1 MGPGRRDRF
10 RGPVNLE
17 SDMTVPK
24 TTDEKAETI
33 KFPLTKEEQRDQK
46 LVKKPVRDKAAADV
60 QPDGPKIVPKAAAVK
75 AKVLSVVS
83 GDALAPKPQP
93 KEQPKEIVEADTAA
107 DESFKAP
114 KKRLLNLSWTNLSF
128 ALFVLIPGLF
138 SAFYFMVLA
147 SPQFMVESQFSVR
160 GSSSSSMGTFGLGGL
175 LGSSV
180 QSNDAYI
187 VSSYIESPQLIRDVR
202 QQLGIDL
209 RQYYS
214 RPGIDF
220 YYQIPADMPLEKF
233 TEYWRKM
240 VEISFNSTTGN
251 TTLYIYA
258 FTPDD
263 TKAITDAVLK
273 VSEKL
278 VNSLSASS
286 RQQMTRVSS
295 MQVERAEAKLQNVRD
310 EIRQLRSTEK
320 IIDPT
325 QLSQLDFALTQKLES
340 DLQATRTR
348 LNTAL
353 QSVSADAP
361 QVVVLKRTIKGLE
374 DQLSVLKE
382 KMAIPSD
389 DTVANQPTKAG
400 RVNEDGNI
408 PGVLTK
414 FEDLMVQ
421 QEFATKAY
429 VTALAAFETSL
440 TEAQKQDRYFAVFVE
455 PVRPEI
461 AMHPKRLLDT
471 FVSFLILVA
480 VWMLA
485 QFFYRSFKDHAI

>member
-1 MGPGRRDRF
+1 
-10 RGPVNLE
+10 
-17 SDMTVPK
+17 MTVPK
-24 TTDEKAETI
+24 TTDENAETI

-46 LVKKPVRDKAAADV
+46 LAKRPAREKQAPEVLPETA
-60 QPDGPKIVPKAAAVK
+60 KIVPKPTGAAGVK
-75 AKVLSVVS
+75 AKVISVVT
-83 GDALAPKPQP
+83 GEALAPKPQA
-93 KEQPKEIVEADTAA
+93 KEQAETDAPE

-114 KKRLLNLSWTNLSF
+114 KKRLIQMSWTNLSF
-128 ALFVLIPGLF
+128 LLFVIIPGIF
-138 SAFYFMVLA
+138 SAYYFMVMA
-147 SPQFMVESQFSVR
+147 SPQYVVESQFSVR
-160 GSSSSSMGTFGLGGL
+160 GSNASSMASLGLGGL
-175 LGSSV
+175 FGTSV
-180 QSNDAYI
+180 QSNDSYI
-187 VSSYIESPQLIRDVR
+187 VSSYIESPQLVRDVQR
-202 QQLGIDL
+202 ELGIDL
-209 RQYYS
+209 RQYYA

-233 TEYWRKM
+233 TEYWRNM

-263 TKAITDAVLK
+263 SKAITDAVLK
-273 VSEKL
+273 VAEKL

-286 RQQMTRVSS
+286 RQQMTRVAS
-295 MQVERAEAKLQNVRD
+295 MQVERAEARLQNVRD
-310 EIRQLRSTEK
+310 EIRELRATEK

-325 QLSQLDFALTQKLES
+325 QLSQLDFSLTQKLES

-353 QSVSADAP
+353 QSVSDDAP

-374 DQLSVLKE
+374 DQLTTLKE
-382 KMAIPSD
+382 KMAKPSD
-389 DTVANQPTKAG
+389 DKVANQPTKAG

-414 FEDLMVQ
+414 FEDLTVQ

-461 AMHPKRLLDT
+461 ALHPKRLLDT
-471 FVSFLILVA
+471 FIALLILVA
-480 VWMLA
+480 IWMLA